1 MKELY
6 LNAEM
11 DVVKFS
17 VADVIATSNTGNET
31 TAPTKEDELP
41 GDMTAWG

>member
-11 DVVKFS
+11 DVVKFT
-17 VADVIATSNTGNET
+17 ACDVITTSGTTTGGWVGGENE
-31 TAPTKEDELP
+31 
-41 GDMTAWG
+41 GDPDYDAFD